1 MPFSLTSYLLG
12 VGTVVGALAFGF
24 GGGVLLTKTAM
35 KETATG
41 PTRVERV
48 ARSEREAANAP
59 QLTSAKE
66 MSPASSAL
74 PPEPLAAHSDA
85 VPAAQAEALKPD
97 VRRETEVTRELEP
110 TKPADQSR
118 ATEQTK
124 AEQQKAAERKIE
136 RQKRYSERKAREIT
150 AVRMRPRRLE
160 AQDQP
165 ERPELALGQEE
176 PHFDLFRMRS
186 PLPFGNTDSRDD
198 D

>member
-48 ARSEREAANAP
+48 ARSEREAASAP

-85 VPAAQAEALKPD
+85 VPAAQAEAMKPD

-110 TKPADQSR
+110 TKSGHQSR

-124 AEQQKAAERKIE
+124 AEQQKAAERKTE
-136 RQKRYSERKAREIT
+136 RQNRYSERKAREIT
-150 AVRMRPRRLE
+150 AARMRPRRLE
-160 AQDQP
+160 VQDQP
-165 ERPELALGQEE
+165 EWPELALGQEE

-186 PLPFGNTDSRDD
+186 PLPFGNSDRRDD
-198 D
+198 